1 MDPVPLKDLNSA
13 LLIWKANLRVR
24 LNSTGF
30 FPSFEFDRTSLRRR
44 EKASTTSLDATTSSS
59 NNCSRDRKPSGTDEP
74 HQNERLHEESSK
86 LPENNSTNKR
96 INEYKRRVELR
107 RKKSEEE
114 KLNPVTQRNN
124 EINEV
129 MNRKAGTRLTAAAE
143 KDMEDDVQSVRKA
156 FFSFLG
162 KCSLNNLFL
171 YKKDTI
177 RRI

>member
-1 MDPVPLKDLNSA
+1 M
-13 LLIWKANLRVR
+13 
-24 LNSTGF
+24 
-30 FPSFEFDRTSLRRR
+30 RRS

-59 NNCSRDRKPSGTDEP
+59 NCSRERKPSRTDEP
-74 HQNERLHEESSK
+74 QENERLHEESSK

-129 MNRKAGTRLTAAAE
+129 MNRKAGARLTAADGAHTE
-143 KDMEDDVQSVRKA
+143 KDMEDDVQSVRKVFLFI
-156 FFSFLG
+156 FFIGL
-162 KCSLNNLFL
+162 
-171 YKKDTI
+171 
-177 RRI
+177 